1 MVCLRCWPW
10 LSHPGITL
18 IIVCIYLI
26 HLDIGLTDLCL
37 RLAMRSATGQ
47 SEVGVHRLLR
57 FLTLSPDCHSSSAH
71 AQDVL
76 LQLAA
81 PGPAI
86 PSSSWRLLRF
96 RCPASWRS
104 RDLRRAALLWL
115 VVIPRVCLLSSSFSP
130 RRDSLCSSSLL
141 IVIPRGRLPK
151 LLVVTSQETRE
162 AFWLHRHV
170 LCPCPLCSCDPE

>member
-1 MVCLRCWPW
+1 MCVSGWP
-10 LSHPGITL
+10 
-18 IIVCIYLI
+18 C
-26 HLDIGLTDLCL
+26 
-37 RLAMRSATGQ
+37 SATGQ
-47 SEVGVHRLLR
+47 SEIGVHRLLR

-104 RDLRRAALLWL
+104 RDLRRAALSWL
-115 VVIPRVCLLSSSFSP
+115 VVIPPVRLLSSSFSP
-130 RRDSLCSSSLL
+130 RRDSSCSSSLL
-141 IVIPRGRLPK
+141 VVIPRGRLPK
-151 LLVVTSQETRE
+151 LVTSQETRG

-170 LCPCPLCSCDPE
+170 VWPCPLCSCDPE